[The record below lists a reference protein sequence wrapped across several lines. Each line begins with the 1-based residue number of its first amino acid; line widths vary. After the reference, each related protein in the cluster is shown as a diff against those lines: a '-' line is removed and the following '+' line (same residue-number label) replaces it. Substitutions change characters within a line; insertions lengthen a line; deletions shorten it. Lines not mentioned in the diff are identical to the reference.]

1 MALLDDLNIGI
12 LGLGYV
18 GLPLAVEF
26 AKYRSVVGFDIN
38 EERINELK
46 NGVDSTLEV
55 NNQDLLKAEQLSFT
69 SDINCLSH
77 CNCFIV
83 TVPTPVTAS
92 KSPDLRPLLSASRKV
107 SSILKKGDIVIYES
121 TVYPGATENDCVP
134 VLEAGSGLKYNLDF
148 FVGYSPER
156 INPGDST
163 HRLKDI
169 VKVTSGSTIE
179 TSQIVDALY
188 NSIIPAGTFQAS
200 SIIVAESAKII
211 ENTQRDI
218 NIALINE
225 LAMIFDRLG
234 VDTEEVLN
242 AAESKWNFLPFRPGL
257 VGGHCIGVD
266 PYYLTYKA
274 KMEGYNPKMILA
286 GREINDEMGVFVAQ
300 NLIKQMSKRS
310 INISDANILIM
321 GCTFK
326 ENCPDIRNTKVYDV
340 FQELRDYKV
349 NVELYD
355 PWVSESDAIS
365 MFGITTSNKPKTE
378 FYDAIVVAVGHEKF
392 KEMGFSGL
400 NKFLKPNH
408 VVYDLKHL
416 FEQNDSIIR
425 L

>member
-1 MALLDDLNIGI
+1 
-12 LGLGYV
+12 
-18 GLPLAVEF
+18 
-26 AKYRSVVGFDIN
+26 
-38 EERINELK
+38 
-46 NGVDSTLEV
+46 
-55 NNQDLLKAEQLSFT
+55 
-69 SDINCLSH
+69 
-77 CNCFIV
+77 
-83 TVPTPVTAS
+83 
-92 KSPDLRPLLSASRKV
+92 
-107 SSILKKGDIVIYES
+107 
-121 TVYPGATENDCVP
+121 
-134 VLEAGSGLKYNLDF
+134 
-148 FVGYSPER
+148 
-156 INPGDST
+156 
-163 HRLKDI
+163 
-169 VKVTSGSTIE
+169 
-179 TSQIVDALY
+179 
-188 NSIIPAGTFQAS
+188 
-200 SIIVAESAKII
+200 
-211 ENTQRDI
+211 
-218 NIALINE
+218 
-225 LAMIFDRLG
+225 
-234 VDTEEVLN
+234 
-242 AAESKWNFLPFRPGL
+242 

-365 MFGITTSNKPKTE
+365 MFGITTINKPKTE

-416 FEQNDSIIR
+416 FEKNDSIIR